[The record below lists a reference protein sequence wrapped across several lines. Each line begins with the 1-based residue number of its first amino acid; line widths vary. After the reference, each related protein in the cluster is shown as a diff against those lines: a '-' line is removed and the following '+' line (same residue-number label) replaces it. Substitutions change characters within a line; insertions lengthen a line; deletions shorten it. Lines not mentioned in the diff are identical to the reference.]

1 MGSLKNR
8 RQGNGV
14 IRLDKNMNILKYIAA
29 LVLVVLSSTQSL
41 LAQCAMCR
49 ATVET
54 NVSYGETSL
63 ASGLN
68 FGILYLFV
76 TPYLVIGVIAFFW
89 YKKSR
94 AAHAKKI
101 RWIRHPQS

>member
-1 MGSLKNR
+1 MRFSKYLATLFLLLVGSI
-8 RQGNGV
+8 QP
-14 IRLDKNMNILKYIAA
+14 
-29 LVLVVLSSTQSL
+29 L

-49 ATVET
+49 ATVEN

-68 FGILYLFV
+68 LGILYLFV
-76 TPYLVIGVIAFFW
+76 APYLVIGVIAFFW

-94 AAHAKKI
+94 ATHARKI
-101 RWIRHPQS
+101 IRLRHP